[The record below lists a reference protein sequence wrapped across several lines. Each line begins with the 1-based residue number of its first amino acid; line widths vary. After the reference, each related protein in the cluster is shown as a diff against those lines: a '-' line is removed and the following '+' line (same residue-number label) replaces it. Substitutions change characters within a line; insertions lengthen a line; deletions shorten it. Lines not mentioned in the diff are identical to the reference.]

1 MSRAP
6 IFALLA
12 CACWGGGS
20 SESREV
26 ADLQRALQTCMTS
39 QTDAAG
45 PDLETIAG
53 WMTAAGDPPER
64 LGDVLR
70 VVADADG
77 HRYGITVQLDAE
89 RHLVYLA
96 TTGLMTLQDTSGDAG
111 VVSLLTNLAT
121 LNYETM
127 QGKLQLNPATGEV
140 VLSIE
145 LETDDGLGQRTFGAA
160 LKSLNESATSLR
172 PKLVRAAT
180 SAEL

>member
-6 IFALLA
+6 IVALLA
-12 CACWGGGS
+12 CACWTGGAD
-20 SESREV
+20 ESRQV
-26 ADLQRALQTCMTS
+26 ADLKRSLQTCLTS
-39 QTDAAG
+39 QTDPAG

-53 WMTAAGDPPER
+53 WMTASGDTPER

-70 VVADADG
+70 VAADAGG
-77 HRYGITVQLDAE
+77 HVYGVTVQLDAE

-96 TTGLMTLQDTSGDAG
+96 TSGWMSLADTSGDAG
-111 VVSLLTNLAT
+111 VVGLLTNLAA

-145 LETDDGLGQRTFGAA
+145 LETDDGLGQRTFDAA
-160 LKSLNESATSLR
+160 LKSLKASATSLR
-172 PKLVRAAT
+172 PKLIRAAT

>member
-6 IFALLA
+6 ILALLA
-12 CACWGGGS
+12 CACWGGAS
-20 SESREV
+20 AESREV
-26 ADLQRALQTCMTS
+26 ADLKRSLQTCLTS

-53 WMTAAGDPPER
+53 WMTTAGDTPER

-70 VVADADG
+70 ATSDAGG
-77 HRYGITVQLDAE
+77 HAYGVTVQLDAE

-96 TTGLMTLQDTSGDAG
+96 TQDLMSLHDTSGDAG
-111 VVSLLTNLAT
+111 VVGLLTNMAT

-127 QGKLQLNPATGEV
+127 EGKLQLNPATGEV

-145 LETDDGLGQRTFGAA
+145 LETDDGLGQRTFNAA
-160 LKSLNESATSLR
+160 LKSLKSQATSLR
-172 PKLVRAAT
+172 PKLIGAAT

>member
-6 IFALLA
+6 LLALLA

-20 SESREV
+20 AESREV
-26 ADLQRALQTCMTS
+26 VDLKRSLQTCLTS

-53 WMTAAGDPPER
+53 WMTASGDTPER

-70 VVADADG
+70 ATADADG
-77 HRYGITVQLDAE
+77 HPYGLTVQIDAE
-89 RHLVYLA
+89 RRLVYLA
-96 TTGLMTLQDTSGDAG
+96 TQGLMSLDDTAGDAG
-111 VVSLLTNLAT
+111 VVSLLTNMAT

-140 VLSIE
+140 VLSVE
-145 LETDDGLGQRTFGAA
+145 LETDDGLGQRTFVAA
-160 LKSLNESATSLR
+160 LKSLKAQATSLR